1 MGDLNPFGAYPYRAT
16 GGSVVVLDATNGDVL
31 AAASNPDYDPNISI
45 DGFNA
50 LEWTILNSKESHY
63 PLVDRATSG
72 LYAPGSTFKLVSSFA
87 AVTAGVRGQFVG
99 FDDSSGCYTS
109 KYASD
114 QKKKCNAGLSGTGA
128 NVDLATALTRSSDT
142 YFYSVGDE
150 LWNICGAT
158 NSAGNAIQQWAR
170 RFGSAPRRGSHSPS
184 RRTDPRRDLAA
195 QLRVGAS
202 QEGHRALQVDAAGYI
217 NWNPGD
223 NMNTAVG
230 QGDVL
235 VTPLQLADAY
245 AAFAN
250 GGTLWQPRLAD
261 AILDGKKVVTSFGPK
276 KRGEVAMDAGIR
288 DQMVAGFTGAVQD
301 QKGTAYKAF
310 QGFPFA
316 QVPVMGKTGTAQVGV
331 RVRNASTR
339 LPRTRTPRS
348 RTARATRRG
357 SWECSAHGS
366 VAPALCRRR
375 DRGRGWARRQCGR
388 ADRPADHRSDDERA
402 AAHAVHCVPGE
413 PRLMATYDT
422 PLNRGRNE
430 ARVFSVRTNTHPI
443 FHIDW
448 LMLMAAGAVTRS
460 AC

>member
-1 MGDLNPFGAYPYRAT
+1 
-16 GGSVVVLDATNGDVL
+16 
-31 AAASNPDYDPNISI
+31 
-45 DGFNA
+45 

-150 LWNICGAT
+150 LWNIWR
-158 NSAGNAIQQWAR
+158 SDKQRGNAIQQWLAAS
-170 RFGSAPRRGSHSPS
+170 GSAPRRGSHSPS
-184 RRTDPRRDLAA
+184 RRDGSRRDLAA

-202 QEGHRALQVDAAGYI
+202 QEGIEPYKSNAAGYI

-250 GGTLWQPRLAD
+250 GGTLWQPHLPTRF
-261 AILDGKKVVTSFGPK
+261 S
-276 KRGEVAMDAGIR
+276 
-288 DQMVAGFTGAVQD
+288 
-301 QKGTAYKAF
+301 TARRSSRAS
-310 QGFPFA
+310 
-316 QVPVMGKTGTAQVGV
+316 V
-331 RVRNASTR
+331 RRSAAKWRWMRVSATRWSPASPAR
-339 LPRTRTPRS
+339 YRTRRALPTRRS
-348 RTARATRRG
+348 RASRSRRF
-357 SWECSAHGS
+357 
-366 VAPALCRRR
+366 R
-375 DRGRGWARRQCGR
+375 
-388 ADRPADHRSDDERA
+388 
-402 AAHAVHCVPGE
+402 
-413 PRLMATYDT
+413 
-422 PLNRGRNE
+422 
-430 ARVFSVRTNTHPI
+430 
-443 FHIDW
+443 
-448 LMLMAAGAVTRS
+448 
-460 AC
+460 